1 MDQESIRIIF
11 QEAKAIISG
20 DHFVYKSG
28 KHGSAYVNKDAVYV
42 DPTKVFLSTLE
53 IANHF
58 VYDDIEVVVGPA
70 IGGVI
75 LSQWIAWHLS
85 SLTEREVLS
94 IYSEKEGDS
103 FVIKRGYDKFL
114 SGKNVLVVE
123 DVVTTG
129 GSVKKVIEQVLRY
142 GGNVAGLGILCN
154 RGNVSFDDVPKF
166 FSLMTVSLDAWDEKE
181 CPLCSKGIPINTE
194 LGKGKQFLAT
204 HK

>member
-1 MDQESIRIIF
+1 MDQESIRRIF

-42 DPTKVFLSTLE
+42 DPTKVFLLTLE

-58 VYDDIEVVVGPA
+58 VYDDIEVVIGPA

-129 GSVKKVIEQVLRY
+129 GSVKKVIGRSYVT
-142 GGNVAGLGILCN
+142 VA
-154 RGNVSFDDVPKF
+154 
-166 FSLMTVSLDAWDEKE
+166 T
-181 CPLCSKGIPINTE
+181 
-194 LGKGKQFLAT
+194 
-204 HK
+204 